1 MIEEREFTQKEKF
14 EMEARLAEMRS
25 MMNAVIPN
33 MDDSLFSDFKNKTEA
48 KVSKVYYAGGTL
60 CIDIVLGSSSGLIML
75 NISSETITF
84 IIENDKTYK
93 QSIRLMSIPQ
103 LWFSFTVYRNT
114 KGLTDYYRKS
124 HDKSCIRHLYNLLM
138 EKHDVYGI
146 SKIQDSFL
154 EHFDFDYDFDTLF
167 KEKYLYGK

>member
-33 MDDSLFSDFKNKTEA
+33 MDDSFFSDIKKNKAEA
-48 KVSKVYYAGGTL
+48 KVDKVYYAGGTL

-84 IIENDKTYK
+84 IIGDK

-103 LWFSFTVYRNT
+103 LWFAFTMYRNI

-124 HDKSCIRHLYNLLM
+124 HDKSCIRHLYNLLI
-138 EKHDVYGI
+138 EKHDAYGI